1 MSKTKS
7 TAKLVITSVIL
18 SLIVLAIFTLVFLKY
33 IVPVY
38 SITEKQVYDVLVKLF
53 PILVGLAL
61 IQIGIIAVIGI
72 SLLVIFSVTLAYFSA
87 VADQNINNN
96 NNVATAIINE

>member
-1 MSKTKS
+1 MS
-7 TAKLVITSVIL
+7 LHD
-18 SLIVLAIFTLVFLKY
+18 TLK
-33 IVPVY
+33 
-38 SITEKQVYDVLVKLF
+38 KNKNKKN
-53 PILVGLAL
+53 

-96 NNVATAIINE
+96 YNVATAIINE

>member
-1 MSKTKS
+1 MS
-7 TAKLVITSVIL
+7 LHD
-18 SLIVLAIFTLVFLKY
+18 TLK
-33 IVPVY
+33 
-38 SITEKQVYDVLVKLF
+38 KNKNKKN
-53 PILVGLAL
+53 

-87 VADQNINNN
+87 VADQNINND

>member
-1 MSKTKS
+1 MS
-7 TAKLVITSVIL
+7 LHD
-18 SLIVLAIFTLVFLKY
+18 TLK
-33 IVPVY
+33 
-38 SITEKQVYDVLVKLF
+38 KNKNKKN
-53 PILVGLAL
+53 

-96 NNVATAIINE
+96 NNVSTAIINE

>member
-1 MSKTKS
+1 MS
-7 TAKLVITSVIL
+7 LHD
-18 SLIVLAIFTLVFLKY
+18 TLK
-33 IVPVY
+33 
-38 SITEKQVYDVLVKLF
+38 KNKNKRN
-53 PILVGLAL
+53 

-87 VADQNINNN
+87 VADQNINND

>member
-1 MSKTKS
+1 MN
-7 TAKLVITSVIL
+7 LHD
-18 SLIVLAIFTLVFLKY
+18 TLK
-33 IVPVY
+33 
-38 SITEKQVYDVLVKLF
+38 KNKNKKN
-53 PILVGLAL
+53 

>member
-1 MSKTKS
+1 MS
-7 TAKLVITSVIL
+7 LHD
-18 SLIVLAIFTLVFLKY
+18 TLK
-33 IVPVY
+33 
-38 SITEKQVYDVLVKLF
+38 KNKNKKN
-53 PILVGLAL
+53 

>member
-1 MSKTKS
+1 MN
-7 TAKLVITSVIL
+7 LHD
-18 SLIVLAIFTLVFLKY
+18 TLK
-33 IVPVY
+33 
-38 SITEKQVYDVLVKLF
+38 KNKNKKN
-53 PILVGLAL
+53 

-96 NNVATAIINE
+96 NNVSTAIINE

>member
-1 MSKTKS
+1 MS
-7 TAKLVITSVIL
+7 LHDIL
-18 SLIVLAIFTLVFLKY
+18 K
-33 IVPVY
+33 
-38 SITEKQVYDVLVKLF
+38 KNKNKKN
-53 PILVGLAL
+53 

>member
-1 MSKTKS
+1 MS
-7 TAKLVITSVIL
+7 LHD
-18 SLIVLAIFTLVFLKY
+18 TLK
-33 IVPVY
+33 
-38 SITEKQVYDVLVKLF
+38 KNKNKKN
-53 PILVGLAL
+53 
-61 IQIGIIAVIGI
+61 IQIGLIAVIGI